1 MRTGPERV
9 AAMHDRA
16 QRMRRSREKAALARL
31 GAANGALLLGLC
43 VLIFG
48 TGRGH
53 GGASPGAFTGAAMLF
68 ENAGGYVLVALIA
81 FAAGTAITAGILRYR
96 KKHAPDGGNSKD
108 ETLEGGSD
116 K

>member
-1 MRTGPERV
+1 MRTASERV
-9 AAMHDRA
+9 SAMHERA
-16 QRMRRSREKAALARL
+16 QRMRREREKAGLAAF
-31 GAANGALLLGLC
+31 GTANGALFLGLC
-43 VLIFG
+43 ALIFG

-53 GGASPGAFTGAAMLF
+53 GGVSPGAFTGAAMLF
-68 ENAGGYVLVALIA
+68 DNAGGYVLVALIA

-96 KKHAPDGGNSKD
+96 KKHSPDGGNSKD